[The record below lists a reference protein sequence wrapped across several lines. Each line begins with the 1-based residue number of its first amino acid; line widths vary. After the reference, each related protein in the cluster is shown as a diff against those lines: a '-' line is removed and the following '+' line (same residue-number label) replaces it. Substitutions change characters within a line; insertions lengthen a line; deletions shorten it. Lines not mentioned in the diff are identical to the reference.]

1 MEVGAIAET
10 GSAEAVAAGSVE
22 QDRVERGS
30 GDTLPEACSE
40 TRSAAT
46 FELCATRCT
55 PPQPAKS
62 TRTACACDTKR
73 IARTL
78 SANGEGSRS
87 WSISSLSFPLYLRLS
102 DPYLP
107 LPQISPFAPLQY
119 PSGNHHVSVVLTG
132 CRRPLPAGLRSRLS
146 RSDGRAVPNRST
158 PISSRSWSSLASMTC
173 TTTLFGRKYMQVQ
186 EYAKRAVLG
195 WPRPD
200 DLAPSMRAWAAL
212 PPVRPVTRKPPK
224 DWARTATHARRCISE
239 RSLLQWGKQL
249 PAWRKGLRSASAF

>member
-1 MEVGAIAET
+1 M
-10 GSAEAVAAGSVE
+10 AVRQHSNSV
-22 QDRVERGS
+22 R
-30 GDTLPEACSE
+30 
-40 TRSAAT
+40 
-46 FELCATRCT
+46 ATRCT

-73 IARTL
+73 IARAL

-87 WSISSLSFPLYLRLS
+87 WSISSLSFPLYFHLS

-158 PISSRSWSSLASMTC
+158 PISSRSCVLEFTGFYDVYYDALREELWTSARLAKTGLLRYPRGLCSAGLGR
-173 TTTLFGRKYMQVQ
+173 TTSRQACVRGL
-186 EYAKRAVLG
+186 
-195 WPRPD
+195 
-200 DLAPSMRAWAAL
+200 PS
-212 PPVRPVTRKPPK
+212 
-224 DWARTATHARRCISE
+224 RRCV
-239 RSLLQWGKQL
+239 
-249 PAWRKGLRSASAF
+249 P